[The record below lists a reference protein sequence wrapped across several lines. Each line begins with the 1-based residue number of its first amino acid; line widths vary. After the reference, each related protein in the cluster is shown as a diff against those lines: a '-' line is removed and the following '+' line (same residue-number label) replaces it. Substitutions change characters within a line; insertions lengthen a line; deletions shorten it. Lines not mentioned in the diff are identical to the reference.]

1 MDNPF
6 QDNPLFQNLQPKRR
20 VVEPLPEQ
28 TGKNDNPAVDLIR
41 QKIGNL
47 YIEEPNAKEELVEAK
62 AAGKKRSKHQQFL
75 YEISQSG
82 KPLAE
87 IQKAWHTYYQELPDK
102 DKHEVWQEFYED
114 HQPKHT
120 KIEPHH
126 TETKPS
132 KPDKPVVHP
141 QASAHVTTDAPT
153 TDLRSVS
160 DVKDQLLGRIQ
171 KRGTA
176 KKGHLQSLLFGL
188 GLGAVAVVILLFGF
202 FNERF
207 IAPFIT
213 PSKSVSNSPIIIDP
227 ASTTVGTAPT
237 VLIPKINA
245 ELPVVYDE
253 PSVSEA
259 AVQKALERGV
269 VHYATTPGP
278 GELGN
283 GVIFGHSSN
292 NILNKGQYKFAFVLL
307 HRLEIGDTFMI
318 QKDSKRYI
326 YRIFEKKVVK
336 PTEVA
341 VLGKTTKAATFTLIT
356 CDPPGTSINRLV
368 VIGEQISPD
377 PASNIASTIPQDEA
391 TQPQEL
397 PSNSP
402 SLWQRITSWF
412 TS

>member
-6 QDNPLFQNLQPKRR
+6 QDNPLFHNLQPKKR

-28 TGKNDNPAVDLIR
+28 TGKDDNPAVDLIR
-41 QKIGNL
+41 QKIGGL
-47 YIEEPNAKEELVEAK
+47 YTEEPDAKEELAEAK

-87 IQKAWHTYYQELPDK
+87 IQNAWHTYYQELSDK
-102 DKHEVWQEFYED
+102 DKHEVWQEFYEE

-120 KIEPHH
+120 KAEPHH
-126 TETKPS
+126 AETKSS
-132 KPDKPVVHP
+132 KPMVHP
-141 QASAHVTTDAPT
+141 QAHAHVVTDTPA
-153 TDLRSVS
+153 TDLRSVA
-160 DVKDQLLGRIQ
+160 DVKKQLLSRIKQ
-171 KRGTA
+171 RGTTA
-176 KKGHLQSLLFGL
+176 KKGHFQSLLFGL
-188 GLGAVAVVILLFGF
+188 GMGSIAVVFLLFGF

-227 ASTTVGTAPT
+227 ATTTVGSAPT

-269 VHYATTPGP
+269 LHYATTPGP

-326 YRIFEKKVVK
+326 YRVFDKKVVK

-341 VLGKTTKAATFTLIT
+341 VLGKTTKPATFTLIT

-368 VIGEQISPD
+368 VVGEQISPD
-377 PASNIASTIPQDEA
+377 PASNIASTIPQDQA